1 MSLLDRCAGGLILEP
16 PVAELQDTNLV
27 PFADGLVSGLSG
39 PQSEVYGSPARFK
52 MLCSGRRFGK
62 THLCL
67 VQLIVWAA
75 MKAGSLNWYIAPTYK
90 SAKQIAWRQL
100 KAMVPPELFAA
111 KNEVDLSIELVNGS
125 RIELKGGESADNL
138 RGASLSNVVLDE
150 AAYIPPD
157 AWEMVIRPALA
168 DQRGSAFFIST
179 PAGYNHFH
187 EMWEQAAE
195 LDDWQTFSYSTIEGG
210 NVPPEEVELARRT
223 LDERSFRQEFLASF
237 ETFSG
242 RVFPEFDDDNVAQ
255 DVADTGGPILVGLDF
270 NVGIMAGVICSK
282 VQDQLHIWDEIAVKN
297 SNTDEVAQMLR
308 ERFGNREIICYPDP
322 TGKARK
328 TAAAGVTDHGI
339 LRKYG
344 IKVVAP
350 NSPWAVKDRLNATN
364 WLIKNAEGER
374 RMFVHPKCKNTIK
387 GLRSVTFKEGS
398 SDFLVDKDPGLE
410 HWCDGLGYLILSAMN
425 QVQPWKVGGAKSKA
439 GQVW

>member
-1 MSLLDRCAGGLILEP
+1 MSVLDLARGGSLLDP
-16 PVAELQDTNLV
+16 PIAQTSDTNLV
-27 PFADGLVSGLSG
+27 PFAKNLIAGLSV
-39 PQSEVYGSPARFK
+39 PQSEVYDSAARFK

-100 KAMVPPELFAA
+100 KQMVPTELFAA
-111 KNEVDLSIELVNGS
+111 KNEVELSIELVNGS

-150 AAYIPPD
+150 AAYIPQD

-187 EMWEQAAE
+187 EMWEQAAD

-223 LDERSFRQEFLASF
+223 LDERTFKQEFLASF

-242 RVFPEFDDDNVAQ
+242 RVFPDFDDDNVCEVE
-255 DVADTGGPILVGLDF
+255 DMGGPVLIGLDF
-270 NVGIMAGVICSK
+270 NVSVMAGVICSK
-282 VQDQLHIWDEIAVKN
+282 VGDTLHQWDEIAVKN
-297 SNTDEVAQMLR
+297 SNTSEVAQMLAQ
-308 ERFGNREIICYPDP
+308 RFEGRRIICYPDP
-322 TGKARK
+322 TGRARK
-328 TAAAGVTDHGI
+328 TSASGMTDHGI
-339 LRKYG
+339 LKQYG
-344 IKVVAP
+344 IEVVAP
-350 NSPWAVKDRLNATN
+350 KAPWSVKDRLQATN
-364 WLIKNAEGER
+364 FLICNAEQQR
-374 RMFVHPKCKNTIK
+374 RYFIHPRCKNTIK

-398 SDFLVDKDPGLE
+398 DDFIIDKDPGLE
-410 HWCDGLGYLILSAMN
+410 HWCDGLGYLILSAQN
-425 QVQPWKVGGAKSKA
+425 LVRPWKVGSGKSRQA
-439 GQVW
+439 QLW

>member
-1 MSLLDRCAGGLILEP
+1 VVHEQ
-16 PVAELQDTNLV
+16 EQDITG
-27 PFADGLVSGLSG
+27 FADGLVAGLTD
-39 PQSEVYGSPARFK
+39 PQAKVYGDPARFK

-75 MKAGSLNWYIAPTYK
+75 AKAGSLNWYVGPTYRASK
-90 SAKQIAWRQL
+90 SIAWRQL
-100 KAMVPPELFAA
+100 KQMVPPELFAT

-125 RIELKGGESADNL
+125 RIELKGGDNADNL

-168 DQRGSAFFIST
+168 DQRGAAFFIST

-195 LDDWQTFSYSTIEGG
+195 LEDWSTFSFSTIEGG

-242 RVFPEFDDDNVAQ
+242 RVFPDFDDDNIAD

-270 NVGIMAGVICSK
+270 NVSIMAGVICSK

-308 ERFGNREIICYPDP
+308 QRFPDREIICYPDP

-328 TAAAGVTDHGI
+328 TSAAGVTDHGI

-344 IKVVAP
+344 LKVIAP
-350 NSPWAVKDRLNATN
+350 NSPWAVKDRLNSTN
-364 WLIKNAEGER
+364 WLIKNAEDER
-374 RMFVHPKCKNTIK
+374 RMFIHPRCKNTIK
-387 GLRSVTFKEGS
+387 GFRSVTFKEGAE
-398 SDFLVDKDPGLE
+398 DFVVDKDPGLE
-410 HWCDGLGYLILSAMN
+410 HWIDGCGYLILSALN
-425 QVQPWKVGGAKSKA
+425 KVKPWKTGSSKA
-439 GQVW
+439 RIGQLY

>member
-1 MSLLDRCAGGLILEP
+1 MSLLDRCPGGSVLDQ
-16 PVAELQDTNLV
+16 PVAQVAESNLV
-27 PFADGLVSGLSG
+27 PFATDLINGLSI
-39 PQSEVYGSPARFK
+39 PQSEVYSDPARFK

-75 MKAGSLNWYIAPTYK
+75 MKTGSLNWYIAPTYK

-100 KAMVPPELFAA
+100 KQMVPSELFAA
-111 KNEVDLSIELVNGS
+111 KNEVDLSIEFVNGS

-138 RGASLSNVVLDE
+138 RGASLYNVVLDE
-150 AAYIPPD
+150 AAYIPQD

-187 EMWEQAAE
+187 EMWEQASE
-195 LDDWQTFSYSTIEGG
+195 LEDWQTFSYSTIEGG

-223 LDERSFRQEFLASF
+223 LDERTFKQEFLASF

-242 RVFPEFDDDNVAQ
+242 RVFPEFDDANVAE
-255 DVADTGGPILVGLDF
+255 DIADTGGPILVGLDF
-270 NVGIMAGVICSK
+270 NVGVMAGVICSK
-282 VQDQLHIWDEIAVKN
+282 VGDTLHQWDEIAVKN

-308 ERFGNREIICYPDP
+308 QRFPDRRIICYPDP
-322 TGKARK
+322 TGRARK
-328 TAAAGVTDHGI
+328 TSAAGATDHGI

-344 IKVVAP
+344 LEVVAP
-350 NSPWAVKDRLNATN
+350 KSPWSVKDRLNATN
-364 WLIKNAEGER
+364 YLICNAEGQR
-374 RMFVHPKCKNTIK
+374 RMFIHPRCKNTIK
-387 GLRSVTFKEGS
+387 GYRSVTFKEGAE
-398 SDFLVDKDPGLE
+398 DFVVDKDPGLE
-410 HWCDGLGYLILSAMN
+410 HWIDGAGYLILSAMN
-425 QVQPWKVGGAKSKA
+425 QVRPWKVGAGKSRLA
-439 GQVW
+439 QVY